1 MSRRIAATVLPAAA
15 ALAAVA
21 VLAAVAA
28 LAGSAAVA
36 APAGD
41 GAARHEP
48 RALVRIAA
56 PEWTRDAV
64 IYQINLRQFT
74 PAGTL
79 RAAEGELPRLKELG
93 VDILWLMPIHP
104 IGERNRKGTLGSPY
118 AVRDY
123 RKVNPEFGDFADLK
137 RFVDRAHSLGLRV
150 ILDWVANHSA
160 WDNPLVAQHPDWY
173 ERNWKGDFHPTSWW
187 DWSDIIE
194 FDYSQRGLREYMAD
208 SMAFWVREAG
218 VDGFRCDVAG
228 YVPLDFWNETRREL
242 DRIKPVFMLAEAASR
257 DMHYEAF
264 DATYAWGLHSALHEV
279 TRRGASVDA
288 LAGHYSEQDNL
299 FPRGSMRLVFTS
311 NHDKNSWEGTE
322 FEMFGDGVRAAIVL
336 TFVGDGI
343 PLVYN
348 GQEAGN
354 TKRLAFFERD
364 PIAWREHPHAALFR
378 HLADIKSR
386 NSALHN
392 GPWGARMI
400 RVANDAPQHVLSFVR
415 EDPRNKVLALFN
427 FSAEARSVRLPE
439 ALAHGDYRDA
449 FDDTPAAVTAAASLS
464 LPAWGYRVLVRVESP
479 SGSRDGR

>member
-1 MSRRIAATVLPAAA
+1 MISRLHARLRSACIALIGALLIAACAPPADRH
-15 ALAAVA
+15 
-21 VLAAVAA
+21 
-28 LAGSAAVA
+28 
-36 APAGD
+36 APQS
-41 GAARHEP
+41 
-48 RALVRIAA
+48 LVRITP
-56 PEWTRDAV
+56 PEWSRDAV

-74 PAGTL
+74 PDGTL
-79 RAAEGELPRLKELG
+79 RAAEAELPRLKALG

-104 IGERNRKGTLGSPY
+104 IGERNRKGALGSPY

-123 RKVNPEFGDFADLK
+123 RAVNPEFGNFEDFK
-137 RFVDRAHSLGLRV
+137 RFVDHAHELGLRV

-160 WDNPLVAQHPDWY
+160 WDNPLVSQHPEWY
-173 ERNWKGDFHPTSWW
+173 ERDWKGDFHPTSWW

-194 FDYSQRGLREYMAD
+194 FDYAQQGLRQYMAD
-208 SMAFWVREAG
+208 AMAFWVREAG

-228 YVPLDFWNETRREL
+228 YVPLDFWNEVRREL
-242 DRIKPVFMLAEAASR
+242 DRIKPVFMLAEAATR

-279 TRRGASVDA
+279 TRKGASVDA

-299 FPRGSMRLVFTS
+299 FPRGSMRMVFTS

-322 FEMFGDGVRAAIVL
+322 FEMFGEGVGAAIVL

-354 TKRLAFFERD
+354 TKRLQFFEKD
-364 PIAWREHPHAALFR
+364 PLVWQDHPHAALFR
-378 HLADIKSR
+378 KLAELKSA

-400 RVANDAPQHVLSFVR
+400 RTANDSPRQVLSFVR
-415 EDPRNKVLALFN
+415 ENAANKILALFN
-427 FSAEARSVRLPE
+427 FSAETRRVRLSE
-439 ALAHGDYRDA
+439 ALAYDA
-449 FDDTPAAVTAAASLS
+449 YQNAFTAEQVAVTAEQPLEIA
-464 LPAWGYRVLVRVESP
+464 PWGYLVLTCEKPTSSNTVVKDQASP
-479 SGSRDGR
+479 